1 MVVKMLRQINR
12 NPTQFAMI
20 GAHQKV
26 FKPAREHQLSGGKCM
41 KRLIVLVLLCLLMA
55 NHGLAQTRNTEQG
68 RTQASISER
77 VAGMQ
82 KFAGYFPFYWDAK
95 AGKLWLEIDKWNS
108 EFLYVESLPAGI
120 GSNDIGL
127 DRGQV
132 GQAHVVR
139 FERIGPRVLLI
150 ASNEGYRADSDNAD
164 ERRAVKD
171 AFAESTLWGFEVAA
185 EEGNRALVDATNFYL
200 RDVHGIPGT
209 LQRMQ
214 QGQFRLDPSRSAF
227 YLANTRNFPKN
238 TEIETTLT
246 FTTEGEAGPLLRS
259 VTPASN
265 ALTVREH
272 VSFVELPGAGFH
284 TRAND
289 PRAGYFGIQYM
300 DFAMPISEPVV
311 KRYLSHH
318 RLQKKDPSA
327 AMSDPVKPI
336 VYYVDRGAPEPVR
349 SALIEGASWW
359 NQAFEAAGY
368 RNAFRVEVMP
378 ADADPMDVRY
388 NVIQWVHRSTRGW
401 SYGSSVT
408 DPRTGEIIQG
418 RVSLGSLRD
427 RQDFLIASGLLAPYG
442 KDKTVV
448 EKIMQ
453 QVVLARLRQLAAH
466 EVGHTLGLQHNFAA
480 STTNRASV
488 MDYPAPMVTLGAD
501 GQPDLANAY
510 ARGIGEWDKVAITY
524 GYSDFASGTNE
535 QAALDKI
542 LSDAFAKGLRYLT
555 DQDARPA
562 GAASSYTHLWDNGT
576 NVIDGLENL
585 MKVRDV
591 ALNRFGENNIRE
603 GAPMATLEDVL
614 VPLYMHHRYQV
625 EAVAKLIGGVDYTF
639 SLRGKGDRN
648 PQIVSPLE
656 QRRALNAVL
665 ETLKPESLALPESL
679 LRLIPPRPPGYGRTR
694 EDFRI
699 RTSPAFDALAPA
711 EAYANHVCDFLFNP
725 ERSARIVEFH
735 ARNGVEYPML
745 GDYFD
750 KIITETFRASARPG
764 YRGEIQRTVNAVVL
778 NELMTLAANERASNE
793 VRAIAEMKLDEL
805 KTWTAEQSGMTRD
818 RNQRAFLLYVSN
830 QIKRF
835 QDDPKKMNLTKPN
848 EPPDG
853 QPIGTDW
860 WTMMDQDWCR
870 SR

>member
-1 MVVKMLRQINR
+1 
-12 NPTQFAMI
+12 MI
-20 GAHQKV
+20 RL
-26 FKPAREHQLSGGKCM
+26 PILLLLS
-41 KRLIVLVLLCLLMA
+41 LLCVTPL
-55 NHGLAQTRNTEQG
+55 LAQPRAETRST
-68 RTQASISER
+68 TIADK

-82 KFAGYFPFYWDAK
+82 KFGGYFPFYWDAK
-95 AGKLWLEIDKWNS
+95 AGKIWLEIDKWNS

-132 GQAHVVR
+132 GQTHIVR
-139 FERIGPRVLLI
+139 FERTGPRVLLI

-185 EEGNRALVDATNFYL
+185 EEGNRALVDATAFYL

-214 QGQFRLDPSRSAF
+214 QGQFRLDPTRSAF
-227 YLANTRNFPKN
+227 YLPSTRNFPRN
-238 TEIETTLT
+238 TEVETTLT
-246 FTTEGEAGPLLRS
+246 FITEGEGGPLVRS
-259 VTPASN
+259 VTPVAN
-265 ALTVREH
+265 AITVREH
-272 VSFVELPGAGFH
+272 VSFVELPEPGFH
-284 TRAND
+284 PREND

-300 DFAMPISEPVV
+300 DFATPISEPIV
-311 KRYLSHH
+311 KHFIDHH
-318 RLQKKDPSA
+318 RLQKKDPAA
-327 AMSDPVKPI
+327 AMSDPVMPI

-448 EKIMQ
+448 DKIMQ

-488 MDYPAPMVTLGAD
+488 MDYPAPLVTLGAD
-501 GQPDLANAY
+501 RLPDFSNAY
-510 ARGIGEWDKVAITY
+510 PTGIGDWDKVAITY
-524 GYSDFASGTNE
+524 GYSDFAPGTNE
-535 QAALDKI
+535 KAALDKI
-542 LSDAFAKGLRYLT
+542 LGDAFAKGLRYLT

-562 GAASSYTHLWDNGT
+562 SASSSYTHLWDNGA
-576 NVIDGLENL
+576 NVIDGLENV
-585 MKVRDV
+585 MKVRSA
-591 ALNRFGENNIRE
+591 ALARFSENNIRE

-614 VPLYMHHRYQV
+614 APLYMYHRYQV
-625 EAVAKLIGGVDYTF
+625 EATAKLIGGEDYTF
-639 SLRGKGDRN
+639 SLRGKGDKG
-648 PQIVSPLE
+648 PQIVDPQE
-656 QRRALNAVL
+656 QKRALYAVL
-665 ETLKPESLALPESL
+665 ETLKPEQLVLPDSL
-679 LRLIPPRPPGYGRTR
+679 LKSIPPRPPGYARTR

-699 RTSPAFDALAPA
+699 RTSPTFDALAPA
-711 EAYANHVCDFLFNP
+711 EAFANHVCDFLFNP
-725 ERSARIVEFH
+725 ERAARIVEFN
-735 ARNGVEYPML
+735 ARYGVEYPML
-745 GDYFD
+745 GDYLD
-750 KIITETFRASARPG
+750 KILTETFRAPARSG
-764 YRGEIQRTVNAVVL
+764 YAGEIQRTVNAVVL
-778 NELMTLAANERASNE
+778 NELMSLAANERAANE
-793 VRAIAEMKLDEL
+793 VRAIAELQLDEL
-805 KTWTAEQSGMTRD
+805 GKWAAEQSGATRD

-835 QDDPKKMNLTKPN
+835 ADDPKKMNLTKPN

-860 WTMMDQDWCR
+860 WTMLDDDWCDWR
-870 SR
+870 